1 MVKKMTGRIVRK
13 GKSWLFL
20 LLSPVLLLVERL
32 LYRDSLA
39 EEETIPAPIFIVG
52 APRTGSTIL
61 YQALTNRFK
70 VCYIDNLAS
79 NFYRN
84 LRFGVW
90 LSKKKYGDRP
100 HDNFRAEF
108 GDTANFSKHG
118 PSECGEFWYR
128 WLPRSDHYA
137 DSSSISDKAKRKIR
151 REILCVSAKYNQ
163 PFVFK
168 NLNAGQR
175 LKLIADIFP
184 DAKIIF
190 VQRDPLFVVRSI
202 LKARAKLGI
211 SAGQWWSVRPAN
223 FRSLL
228 NLSEDKMCAA
238 QVHYIESQI
247 ASDLELFGDDNVCR
261 VHYSEFSENF
271 IDSLGAWLGV
281 DRRNGGVD
289 PEFRYDDRLKLSKE
303 DMFMLK
309 NAISSFGFSDE

>member
-1 MVKKMTGRIVRK
+1 MVKKMIGRIVRK
-13 GKSWLFL
+13 GKSLLFL

-39 EEETIPAPIFIVG
+39 EKETIPAPIFIVG

-202 LKARAKLGI
+202 LKARAQLGI

-228 NLSEDKMCAA
+228 DLSEEKMCAA

-281 DRRNGGVD
+281 DRRIGGVD